1 MSLRTRGKKSGSELK
16 LTKKIEKLFKSY
28 REQLLHLGKL
38 YGVVEIKSYARSA
51 KRLTI
56 SQLELLLIKNHI
68 KLPINRSSDKAIAK
82 QELKQITITNVYLSL
97 FIVFFIGCLILT
109 RPYIKKI
116 VNEVKFTYVAE
127 EYKSKKVTKSK
138 PKKSKS
144 KAEKKSE
151 IEPEIFKE
159 EHDNTV
165 SLNAETTENLFE
177 DLGYDLKGVRAG
189 QKVKP
194 IYLTKLPKD
203 LSSLGDTNKKRE
215 LFIKIILPLVLN
227 ENEKITK
234 DRKKLFKIL
243 GKNFN
248 TAGERVWLRRRF
260 KEYKIDDGDLSKL
273 KMRMDI
279 IPVSIAIAQ
288 AANESGWGTS
298 RFALEGNALFGQW
311 TWSKKGIS
319 PKNKDPNKSHKVLQF
334 QVLKASVRAYKN
346 NLNTHNAYREFREAR
361 AKIRQEDKQIIGLEL
376 TKYLKSYA
384 AIGEKYVVILDDI
397 IEKNSLTDFDKANL
411 LPTNLTTGVAL

>member
-1 MSLRTRGKKSGSELK
+1 MS
-16 LTKKIEKLFKSY
+16 KKIEKLFKSY
-28 REQLLHLGKL
+28 REQLLHLAKL
-38 YGVVEIKSYARSA
+38 YSIVEIKSYARSA

-82 QELKQITITNVYLSL
+82 QELKENTIRNVYLS
-97 FIVFFIGCLILT
+97 FFVIFFIGCLILT
-109 RPYIKKI
+109 RPYIKNV
-116 VNEVKFTYVAE
+116 VNEVKFTYVAQ
-127 EYKSKKVTKSK
+127 EYKS
-138 PKKSKS
+138 SKS
-144 KAEKKSE
+144 IIKKKTKKKKTAK
-151 IEPEIFKE
+151 IYEPEIVE

-165 SLNAETTENLFE
+165 SLNAETTLNLFN

-203 LSSLGDTNKKRE
+203 LKTLGDTKTKRE
-215 LFIKIILPLVLN
+215 LFIKIVLPLILD
-227 ENEKITK
+227 ENNKIAE

-248 TAGERVWLRRRF
+248 TAGERVWLKRRF
-260 KEYKIDDGDLSKL
+260 KEYKIEDKDFSKL

-279 IPVSIAIAQ
+279 IPVSIALAQ

-319 PKNKDPNKSHKVLQF
+319 PKNKDPDQSHKILQF
-334 QVLKASVRAYKN
+334 QILKASVRAYKN
-346 NLNTHNAYREFREAR
+346 NLNTHNAYKEFREVR
-361 AKIRQEDKQIIGLEL
+361 AQLRQEGKQIIGLDL
-376 TKYLKSYA
+376 TKYIKNYA
-384 AIGEKYVVILDDI
+384 AIGEKYVTI
-397 IEKNSLTDFDKANL
+397 IEGIIEQNSLTDFDKAGL
-411 LPTNLTTGVAL
+411 LPTRLRTGIAL

>member
-1 MSLRTRGKKSGSELK
+1 MS
-16 LTKKIEKLFKSY
+16 KKIEKLFKSY
-28 REQLLHLGKL
+28 REQLLHLAKL
-38 YGVVEIKSYARSA
+38 YGIVEIKSYARSA

-82 QELKQITITNVYLSL
+82 QELKENTIRNVYLSL
-97 FIVFFIGCLILT
+97 FVIFFIGCLILT
-109 RPYIKKI
+109 RPYIKNV
-116 VNEVKFTYVAE
+116 VNEVKFTYVAQ
-127 EYKSKKVTKSK
+127 EYKN
-138 PKKSKS
+138 SKS
-144 KAEKKSE
+144 IIKKETKKKKTEK
-151 IEPEIFKE
+151 ILEPEIVE

-165 SLNAETTENLFE
+165 SLNAETTLNLFN

-203 LSSLGDTNKKRE
+203 LKTLGDTKTKRE
-215 LFIKIILPLVLN
+215 LFIKIVLPLILD
-227 ENEKITK
+227 ENNKIAE

-243 GKNFN
+243 GKDFN
-248 TAGERVWLRRRF
+248 TAGERVWLKRRF
-260 KEYKIDDGDLSKL
+260 KEYKIEDKDFSKL

-319 PKNKDPNKSHKVLQF
+319 PKNKDPNQSHKILQF
-334 QVLKASVRAYKN
+334 QILKASVRAYKN
-346 NLNTHNAYREFREAR
+346 NLNTHNAYKEFREVR
-361 AKIRQEDKQIIGLEL
+361 AQLRQEGKQIIGSDL
-376 TKYLKSYA
+376 TKYIKNYA
-384 AIGEKYVVILDDI
+384 AIGEKYVAIIDDI

-411 LPTNLTTGVAL
+411 LPTKLKKGVAL

>member
-1 MSLRTRGKKSGSELK
+1 M
-16 LTKKIEKLFKSY
+16 TKKIEKLFKSY
-28 REQLLHLGKL
+28 RDQLLHLAKL
-38 YGVVEIKSYARSA
+38 YGIVEIKSYARSA

-56 SQLELLLIKNHI
+56 SQLELLLIKNRI

-82 QELKQITITNVYLSL
+82 QELKENTIRNVYLSL
-97 FIVFFIGCLILT
+97 FVIFFIGCMVLT
-109 RPYIKKI
+109 RPYIKNV

-127 EYKSKKVTKSK
+127 EYKTAKTSKKEKIK
-138 PKKSKS
+138 NKKI
-144 KAEKKSE
+144 EK
-151 IEPEIFKE
+151 IVEPEFVE

-165 SLNAETTENLFE
+165 SLNAETALNLFN

-203 LSSLGDTNKKRE
+203 LKTLGDTKKKRE
-215 LFIKIILPLVLN
+215 LFIKIVLPLILN
-227 ENEKITK
+227 ENEKITQ

-243 GKNFN
+243 SKNFN
-248 TAGERVWLRRRF
+248 TVGERVWLKRRF
-260 KEYKIDDGDLSKL
+260 KEYKIADQDLSKL

-279 IPVSIAIAQ
+279 VPVSIALAQ

-319 PKNKDPNKSHKVLQF
+319 PKNKDPNQSHKVLQF
-334 QVLKASVRAYKN
+334 QVLKASVKAYKN
-346 NLNTHNAYREFREAR
+346 NLNTHNAYKEFREVR
-361 AKIRQEDKQIIGLEL
+361 AQIRQENKQIIGLDL
-376 TKYLKSYA
+376 VKYLKAYA
-384 AIGEKYVVILDDI
+384 ADGERYVLIIEDI
-397 IEKNSLTDFDKANL
+397 IEKNSLTDFDKADL
-411 LPTNLTTGVAL
+411 LPTKLKTEISL

>member
-1 MSLRTRGKKSGSELK
+1 MS
-16 LTKKIEKLFKSY
+16 KKIEKLFKSY
-28 REQLLHLGKL
+28 REQLLHLAKL
-38 YGVVEIKSYARSA
+38 YGIVEIKSYARSA

-82 QELKQITITNVYLSL
+82 QELKENTIRNVYLSL
-97 FIVFFIGCLILT
+97 FVIFFIGCLILT
-109 RPYIKKI
+109 RPYIKNV
-116 VNEVKFTYVAE
+116 VNEVKFTYVAQ
-127 EYKSKKVTKSK
+127 EYKS
-138 PKKSKS
+138 SKS
-144 KAEKKSE
+144 IIKKKTKKKKTAK
-151 IEPEIFKE
+151 IYEPEIVE

-165 SLNAETTENLFE
+165 SLNAETTLNLFN

-203 LSSLGDTNKKRE
+203 LKTLGDTKTKRE
-215 LFIKIILPLVLN
+215 LFIKIVLPLILD
-227 ENEKITK
+227 ENNKIAE

-248 TAGERVWLRRRF
+248 TVGERVWLKRRF
-260 KEYKIDDGDLSKL
+260 KEYKIEDKDFSKL

-279 IPVSIAIAQ
+279 IPVSIALAQ

-319 PKNKDPNKSHKVLQF
+319 PKNKDPDQSHKILQF
-334 QVLKASVRAYKN
+334 QILKASVRAYKN
-346 NLNTHNAYREFREAR
+346 NLNTHNAYKEFREVR
-361 AKIRQEDKQIIGLEL
+361 AQLRQEGKQIVGLDL
-376 TKYLKSYA
+376 TKYIKNYA
-384 AIGEKYVVILDDI
+384 AIGEKYVAIIEDI

-411 LPTNLTTGVAL
+411 LPTKLKKGVAL

>member
-1 MSLRTRGKKSGSELK
+1 MS
-16 LTKKIEKLFKSY
+16 KKIEKLFKSY
-28 REQLLHLGKL
+28 RDQLLHLAKL

-56 SQLELLLIKNHI
+56 SQLELLLIKNRI
-68 KLPINRSSDKAIAK
+68 KLPINRSSDKAIAR
-82 QELKQITITNVYLSL
+82 QELKENSIRNVYLSFAFVIFL
-97 FIVFFIGCLILT
+97 GFLIT
-109 RPYIKKI
+109 MRPYIKGV

-127 EYKSKKVTKSK
+127 EYKSPKKTVQKKAETKKVEET
-138 PKKSKS
+138 
-144 KAEKKSE
+144 ER
-151 IEPEIFKE
+151 PEIVQ
-159 EHDNTV
+159 EHENTV
-165 SLNAETTENLFE
+165 SLNAETTSNLFN

-203 LSSLGDTNKKRE
+203 LKTLGDTKKKRE
-215 LFIKIILPLVLN
+215 LFIKILLPLILD
-227 ENEKITK
+227 ENEKITE

-248 TAGERVWLRRRF
+248 TVGERVWLKRIF
-260 KEYKIDDGDLSKL
+260 KEYKIEDKDLSKL

-279 IPVSIAIAQ
+279 VPVSVAIAQ

-319 PKNKDPNKSHKVLQF
+319 PKKQDPNASHKVLQF
-334 QVLKASVRAYKN
+334 QILKASVRAYKN
-346 NLNTHNAYREFREAR
+346 NLNTHKAYQEFREAR
-361 AKIRQEDKQIIGLEL
+361 AQLRQEGKVIIGLEL
-376 TKYLKSYA
+376 SKYIKNYV
-384 AIGEKYVVILDDI
+384 AIGEKYVEIINGI
-397 IEKNSLTDFDKANL
+397 IEQNSLTDFDKATL
-411 LPTNLTTGVAL
+411 LPSKLKMGVAL